1 MLPRTTDLLT
11 NPQVTGRTSP
21 TLVDMIAAIATGLAG
36 AVGMSR
42 RDVSDVLP
50 GVAIATSLVPP
61 LGVVGV
67 CAGQGQWELALGAFV
82 LFASNMVAMAL
93 AGTLTF
99 TAYGYATEV
108 ATDEGGGGVGH
119 LHRRRAYTAIAAGL
133 VLVMIPLLANT
144 VATTLVTLWTKRVS
158 NATQAWVGQVP
169 GARVTGVTVESRTA
183 VISIIWPGEPPS
195 VSELMKAL
203 DGQVPDGVQ
212 IMLDT
217 SVGKQIDAGVV
228 GGPPRT
234 SG

>member
-1 MLPRTTDLLT
+1 
-11 NPQVTGRTSP
+11 
-21 TLVDMIAAIATGLAG
+21 
-36 AVGMSR
+36 MSR

-50 GVAIATSLVPP
+50 GVAIAISLVPP

-82 LFASNMVAMAL
+82 LFASNMVAMVL

-99 TAYGYATEV
+99 TAYGYATEL
-108 ATDEGGGGVGH
+108 ATDGGPVGH
-119 LHRRRAYTAIAAGL
+119 LRRRRAYAAIAAGL
-133 VLVMIPLLANT
+133 VLGMIPLLANT
-144 VATTLVTLWTKRVS
+144 VATTLVALWMQRVS
-158 NATQAWVGQVP
+158 NAAQAWVGQVP
-169 GARVTGVTVESRTA
+169 GARVIGVTVESRTA
-183 VISIIWPGEPPS
+183 VISIICPGEPPS

-212 IMLDT
+212 IEVDN

-228 GGPPRT
+228 GGPAKT

>member
-1 MLPRTTDLLT
+1 
-11 NPQVTGRTSP
+11 
-21 TLVDMIAAIATGLAG
+21 
-36 AVGMSR
+36 MSR

-50 GVAIATSLVPP
+50 GVAIAISLVPP

-67 CAGQGQWELALGAFV
+67 CAGQGQWEMALGAFV
-82 LFASNMVAMAL
+82 LFASNMVAMVL

-99 TAYGYATEV
+99 TAYGYATEL
-108 ATDEGGGGVGH
+108 ATDGGGVGH
-119 LHRRRAYTAIAAGL
+119 LRRRRAYTAIAAGL
-133 VLVMIPLLANT
+133 VLVLIPLLANS
-144 VATTLVTLWTKRVS
+144 VATTLIALWTQRVS
-158 NATQAWVGQVP
+158 STAQAWVGKVP
-169 GARVTGVTVESRTA
+169 GGRVTDVTVESRTA
-183 VISIIWPGEPPS
+183 VISVICPGEPPS

-212 IMLDT
+212 IMVDT